1 MSCVVILTEWNEFS
15 ALDIKL
21 FREKMQSF
29 SDPIFMDFRNIY
41 RPDEMR
47 EFRYYGVEKV
57 L

>member
-21 FREKMQSF
+21 FREKMQRF